1 MKKLF
6 DSNDEKISEKAFTQS
21 IAISVVSILICLVA
35 LCSATYA
42 WFTDE
47 TATNGNTLTSGSF
60 DLHILSVTQVS
71 GDTTTASSIDITPDT
86 IGYHC
91 HLPNA
96 GTYTVTLQL
105 TAESTAKGH
114 CMIKLGDTVQYTDA
128 IIRTQADGAD
138 DLFTFTLVVPQAT
151 DVYFEPRWGMAAES
165 DIEVYPLS
173 LNDTPQESLS

>member
-1 MKKLF
+1 MKKFF
-6 DSNDEKISEKAFTQS
+6 DSNNEKLSDKAFTQS
-21 IAISVVSILICLVA
+21 IAISVISILICLVA

-47 TATNGNTLTSGSF
+47 TSTNGNTLTSGSF

-71 GDTTTASSIDITPDT
+71 DNASAASNIEITPDG
-86 IGYHC
+86 IGYRC
-91 HLPNA
+91 HLTE

-114 CMIKLGDTVQYTDA
+114 CMVRLGDTVQYTNV
-128 IIRTQADGAD
+128 ILRSQADGAD
-138 DLFTFTLVVPQAT
+138 DRFTFTLVVPQAA

-165 DIEVYPLS
+165 DIEVSRLS
-173 LNDTPQESLS
+173 PNDSPQETAP